1 MLLSDKYV
9 PAEHNAQV
17 LARVMPEPVEYLP
30 SAHWRHAVLEGRPS
44 ALEYVP
50 AKQGWQY
57 ETSGAALYPW
67 KVPAGQ
73 LTHVELDV
81 APSAVEYWPSEQ
93 KVHAPTRPVPVKYM
107 PASHL
112 EQADKP
118 SVFA

>member
-1 MLLSDKYV
+1 MSDKYV
-9 PAEHNAQV
+9 PAEHNAQA